1 MQTNFSLL
9 AGLSTQ
15 LEAASQ
21 ALNRAQQDKMFVQN
35 ALDQQPA
42 ASRPISAVVDE
53 DVLQKQLETLQSR
66 LATLQPQYTDA
77 HPDVRR
83 LKKDI
88 AQLQQKIMEQSA
100 SHKTLPAPEPDK
112 DVVVAET
119 PRVQQLRAQLY
130 QINRTIQEK
139 TSEQSR
145 VQQEISKLQ
154 GKLQL
159 TPAIAQE
166 YKALTRD
173 YQTAVSV
180 YNDLLKK
187 QSDSEMATD
196 LERRQQGEQFR
207 VLDPPSLPQKPT
219 YPNRALFGVGGFMGG
234 LAFGLAIVFALEAQ
248 DTTLR
253 SERDVERL
261 LKLPTLAMIP
271 LLDMPKN
278 GKSHMRPVL
287 GHASESAI
295 SGTVS

>member
-1 MQTNFSLL
+1 
-9 AGLSTQ
+9 
-15 LEAASQ
+15 
-21 ALNRAQQDKMFVQN
+21 
-35 ALDQQPA
+35 
-42 ASRPISAVVDE
+42 VVDE
-53 DVLQKQLETLQSR
+53 DMLQKQFDALQSR
-66 LATLQPQYTDA
+66 LAALQAQYTDA

-88 AQLQQKIMEQSA
+88 AQLQQKISEQSA
-100 SHKTLPAPEPDK
+100 RRSTPAPPVRDK
-112 DVVVAET
+112 DAVVAET

-130 QINRTIQEK
+130 QIGRTIQEK
-139 TSEQSR
+139 TAEQSR

-159 TPAIAQE
+159 TPAIGQE

-173 YQTAVSV
+173 YQTAVGV

-219 YPNRALFGVGGFMGG
+219 YPNRAFFGVGGLMCG
-234 LAFGLAIVFALEAQ
+234 LAFGMAIVFALEAQ
-248 DTTLR
+248 DTTLH

-271 LLDMPKN
+271 LLDMPR
-278 GKSHMRPVL
+278 SSSRPIKAVIED
-287 GHASESAI
+287 ASEPMI
-295 SGTVS
+295 SGRAS